1 MKKVEDK
8 LADMI
13 PTIPLRKLNC
23 HHCKLWKQECP
34 GVQYKNLAET
44 GDTYCVQIF
53 QNYSEEAVDGKEFDW
68 LEIPNSEG

>member
-23 HHCKLWKQECP
+23 HHCLLWRKECKGIPYKKLSDS
-34 GVQYKNLAET
+34 GN
-44 GDTYCVQIF
+44 TYCIDIF
-53 QNYSEEAVDGKEFDW
+53 TNYSAESVDGKDFNW
-68 LEIPNSEG
+68 LEIME